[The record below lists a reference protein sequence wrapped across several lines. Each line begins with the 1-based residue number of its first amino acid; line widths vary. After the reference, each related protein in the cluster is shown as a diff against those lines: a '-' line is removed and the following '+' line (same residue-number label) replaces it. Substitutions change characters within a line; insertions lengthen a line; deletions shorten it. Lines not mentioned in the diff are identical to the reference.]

1 MSLTPHQIT
10 LISQSFYKVE
20 PISEKITEIF
30 YKTLFA
36 YEPTVKS
43 LFKGDMQQQGR
54 KLMVMLHT
62 VVNSLNR
69 LDNLV
74 PVLQDLAKR
83 HVDYGVKKTHYTPV
97 GNALIHT
104 LQIGLGDDFTPEVKA
119 AWIAILDIIA
129 DTMKAEMDS

>member
-1 MSLTPHQIT
+1 MVD
-10 LISQSFYKVE
+10 F
-20 PISEKITEIF
+20 
-30 YKTLFA
+30 FA
-36 YEPTVKS
+36 TKP
-43 LFKGDMQQQGR
+43 FQGDMQQQGR

-62 VVNSLNR
+62 VVNSLNK

-119 AWIAILDIIA
+119 AWIAIQDIIA